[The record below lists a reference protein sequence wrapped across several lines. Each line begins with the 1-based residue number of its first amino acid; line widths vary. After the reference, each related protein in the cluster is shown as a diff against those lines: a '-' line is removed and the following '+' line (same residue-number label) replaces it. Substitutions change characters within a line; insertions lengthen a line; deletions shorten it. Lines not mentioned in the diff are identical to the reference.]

1 MKSYKTIDSFII
13 SLKILSLL
21 VFTSIFL
28 YWSINAIIKFNSSP
42 TTSTVSYKFG
52 DDGHGNFD
60 FPAITICLGTFN
72 WITLSPQM
80 IANCSRI
87 TFYSL
92 ATGKML
98 YADINS
104 FYKALI
110 QCTADKN
117 HFPITTTPFLSNKEQ
132 VIYPFKTIEEFL
144 DVSKML
150 EIHDILESFM
160 FARGHDKNI
169 TVDQWDEERI
179 KLMNKYWKPTL
190 HYEKGLCYTF
200 DPKVYGTFQANPEN
214 LLSLDLSFDV
224 SFFKQFQFLNEYFFH
239 N

>member
-1 MKSYKTIDSFII
+1 MKIYKAIDGFILTLKVI
-13 SLKILSLL
+13 SVLTFSL
-21 VFTSIFL
+21 IFL

-60 FPAITICLGTFN
+60 FPAITICLGSFN
-72 WITLSPQM
+72 WITMSPKM
-80 IANCSRI
+80 INNCSRT
-87 TFYSL
+87 TFYIFG
-92 ATGKML
+92 TGKKL
-98 YADINS
+98 YVPIAS

-110 QCTADKN
+110 KCTADKN
-117 HFPITTTPFLSNKEQ
+117 QYPITITPLWGNEED
-132 VIYPFKTIEEFL
+132 VIYPFKTVEDVL
-144 DVSKML
+144 HVSKLL
-150 EIHDILESFM
+150 EIHDILKSFI
-160 FARGHDKNI
+160 FAKGNDKNI
-169 TVDQWDEERI
+169 TVYELEEERI

-190 HYEKGLCYTF
+190 HFERGFCYTF
-200 DPKVYGTFQANPEN
+200 DPKLHGIFQANPEN